1 MDATAALMVSSIRVK
16 PCCGDERPCAFA
28 LNPNLN
34 LLSEQK
40 DTGWILTL
48 EISSNFL
55 SEYFG
60 GAAAPPYRRWV
71 GRCCRNAQ
79 ISNIFG

>member
-1 MDATAALMVSSIRVK
+1 MSKIIA
-16 PCCGDERPCAFA
+16 GDGRQAGRRIQHFREAKR
-28 LNPNLN
+28 L
-34 LLSEQK
+34 
-40 DTGWILTL
+40 DWILPL
-48 EISSNFL
+48 EISSIYL
-55 SEYFG
+55 SDIFG